1 MGDRVVVGVFALKG
15 KMGNVPVRLADGSY
29 RNLITGETVVV
40 VNGEIDTTNAPV
52 IIEGVVLPSV

>member
-1 MGDRVVVGVFALKG
+1 MVGVFALKG